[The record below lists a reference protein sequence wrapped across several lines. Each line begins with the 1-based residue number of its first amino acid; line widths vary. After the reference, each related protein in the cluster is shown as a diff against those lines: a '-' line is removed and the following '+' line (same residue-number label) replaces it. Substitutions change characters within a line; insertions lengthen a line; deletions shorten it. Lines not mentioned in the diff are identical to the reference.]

1 MEKMLKQNLLLLS
14 YEMDKRTLIH
24 IITLDIFFPLRLKI
38 HKASMCAFCCI
49 FFSFSRVSFPI
60 ICQAGDERVAPA
72 NRRGAAR
79 HQPQS
84 VYDTD
89 GGVGVEGVF
98 AAQTQEKNKQ
108 VSKVMEKISELETNV
123 LITRVAG

>member
-24 IITLDIFFPLRLKI
+24 IIILDIFFPLRLKI

-60 ICQAGDERVAPA
+60 ICRAGDERVAPA
-72 NRRGAAR
+72 NRHGAAR

-89 GGVGVEGVF
+89 GGVGGGGRWAGVGLR
-98 AAQTQEKNKQ
+98 K
-108 VSKVMEKISELETNV
+108 TN
-123 LITRVAG
+123 RSPR